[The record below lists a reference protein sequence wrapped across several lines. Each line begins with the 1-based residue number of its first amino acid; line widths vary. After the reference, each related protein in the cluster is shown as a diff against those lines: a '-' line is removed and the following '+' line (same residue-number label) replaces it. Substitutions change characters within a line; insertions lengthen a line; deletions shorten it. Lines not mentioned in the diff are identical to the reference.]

1 MKYVSN
7 IIIAYV
13 FLLVLT
19 LPLSIILFNTYGVL
33 AALVFVVLPLGWLIL
48 DSDITHYEMDQY
60 LE

>member
-1 MKYVSN
+1 MKDVPN
-7 IIIAYV
+7 IILSYV

-19 LPLSIILFNTYGVL
+19 LPLSIVLFNTYGVL
-33 AALVFVVLPLGWLIL
+33 AALAFVLLPLGWFVL